1 MGESGESVGVLG
13 MKLSDPMQRDLMRP
27 VSAEV
32 VAQRPDKKETCVTVP
47 GTLSGKNEKI
57 V

>member
-1 MGESGESVGVLG
+1 
-13 MKLSDPMQRDLMRP
+13 MKLSGPMQRDLMRP